1 MAHLINSDTLTQ
13 GAVLFGV
20 DWGIY
25 PNPLSIVL
33 TCECDIIHEKASYI
47 IVASLI
53 SAREIIR
60 ESSDY
65 QDLVQGIGEDG
76 ISNNKW
82 AKISKLLDNYI
93 HNKGIS
99 RYYFIDPADAFDSP
113 YLFVDF
119 QHLQSVPFEDISRF
133 EVVAKLPSPYKE
145 QMIVQFAS
153 YLARIPVER
162 AEDTTQIKEDIIAP
176 LKRKL

>member
-1 MAHLINSDTLTQ
+1 MAYLINSDILSQ
-13 GAVLFGV
+13 GAVLLGV
-20 DWGIY
+20 DWGVN

-33 TCECDIIHEKASYI
+33 TSECDLIHEKASYI

-53 SAREIIR
+53 SAKEIIC

-65 QDLVQGIGEDG
+65 QDMIQDIGEEG
-76 ISNNKW
+76 ISNSKW
-82 AKISKLLDNYI
+82 GKISKFLNNYI

-113 YLFVDF
+113 HLFVDF
-119 QHLQSVPFEDISRF
+119 QHLKSIPFEDSSSF
-133 EVVAKLPSPYKE
+133 EVLAKLPTPYKE

-153 YLARIPVER
+153 YMARIPVDR
-162 AEDTTQIKEDIIAP
+162 TEDTTQIIEDIIAP
-176 LKRKL
+176 LKRKQ

>member
-1 MAHLINSDTLTQ
+1 MAHLINSDTLSQ
-13 GAVLFGV
+13 GAVLLGV
-20 DWGIY
+20 DWGVN

-33 TCECDIIHEKASYI
+33 TSECDILHEKASYI

-53 SAREIIR
+53 SAKEIIR

-65 QDLVQGIGEDG
+65 QDLIQGIGEEG

-82 AKISKLLDNYI
+82 AKINKFLDNYI

-119 QHLQSVPFEDISRF
+119 QHLKSVPFEDISSF
-133 EVVAKLPSPYKE
+133 EVVAKLPTPFKE

-153 YLARIPVER
+153 YMARIPVER
-162 AEDTTQIKEDIIAP
+162 AEDTTQIIESIIAP
-176 LKRKL
+176 LKRKP